1 MKTLFA
7 MLCLTFLAGNALAA
21 GDGAVTSFTADKS
34 VVTSGE
40 EVTFTIKVKN
50 NGPDP
55 ATDLNINLLNSYSE
69 PMYVLSATPGAGWQC
84 SAVFTNCWTASMAN
98 GEEDTLVM
106 RVLAPATV
114 RPAAFVVTAHLS
126 LSSGGAID
134 NNRLELPLTLQPSS
148 RVADLSITLSAPPNP
163 IPQSTPLTLAYDVR
177 NNGPQD
183 LTDVRVSFYSPVQN
197 PTAVFE
203 GAGWTCTTLD
213 PYATLCR
220 RDSLGANANAPLSVK
235 TTTPSTATQFETR
248 AEVFST
254 QPHFEENLSNNR
266 AWRGLSI
273 GSASDWSRI
282 LVPLA
287 DRETPGALGSL
298 WKTEIRGVLETTGVL
313 PPMEPNGCGALE
325 DPCSPPP
332 LNRLF
337 DAFDEQ
343 FVIDGLGPQFIFI
356 ARAQADVLRMS
367 TRVYDASKS
376 ATTAGAFVPMPWDE
390 DFEPE
395 SLSLVGIPAAPEFRS
410 TLRIYDL
417 SGVDGSEVEYMLY
430 GDEESQPFH
439 AGTWRLLND
448 DAGSFA
454 TTALLP
460 RYPASVQV
468 DLSALVPAKYSR
480 VRVAMRTVTHDNAND
495 PPMKIW
501 GFVSITNNQ
510 TSHVTVVTP

>member
-7 MLCLTFLAGNALAA
+7 TLCLMFFAGSAHAA
-21 GDGAVTSFTADKS
+21 GDGAVTLFSADKS

-40 EVTFTIKVKN
+40 DVTFTIKVKN

-55 ATDLNINLLNSYSE
+55 ATDLNVNLLNSYGE
-69 PMYVLSATPGAGWQC
+69 PLYVLSTTPGAGWQC
-84 SAVFTNCWTASMAN
+84 SPLFTNCWSASMAN
-98 GEEDTLVM
+98 GEEDTLVLK
-106 RVLAPATV
+106 VLAPATV
-114 RPAAFVVTAHLS
+114 RPGAFVVTAHLS
-126 LSSGGAID
+126 LSSGGNLD

-163 IPQSTPLTLAYDVR
+163 IPQNTPLTLAYDVR

-183 LTDVRVSFYSPVQN
+183 LTEVRVSFYSPVQN
-197 PTAVFE
+197 PTATFE

-213 PYATLCR
+213 TYATLCR
-220 RDSLGANANAPLSVK
+220 RDSLGANTNAPLSVK

-273 GSASDWSRI
+273 GAVSDWSRV
-282 LVPLA
+282 LVPLTE
-287 DRETPGALGSL
+287 RETPGALGSL
-298 WKTEIRGVLETTGVL
+298 WKTEISGVLETTGSL
-313 PPMEPNGCGALE
+313 PPMEPDGCGAIE
-325 DPCSPPP
+325 DPCSLPP

-337 DAFDEQ
+337 NAFDEQ
-343 FVIDGLGPQFIFI
+343 LVIEGLGPQIIFI
-356 ARAQADVLRMS
+356 AREQADVLRLS
-367 TRVYDASKS
+367 TRVYDATKS

-395 SLSLVGIPAAPEFRS
+395 SLSLVGIPVAPEFRA

-417 SGVDGSEVEYMLY
+417 SGVDGGEVEYMLY
-430 GDEESQPFH
+430 GDQESQPFH
-439 AGTWRLLND
+439 AGTWRLENENP
-448 DAGSFA
+448 GSYA

-460 RYPASVQV
+460 RFPSHTQIN
-468 DLSALVPAKYSR
+468 LSALIPAHYSR
-480 VRVAMRTVTHDNAND
+480 VRIALRAAGHDEENQ

-501 GFVSITNNQ
+501 AFVSITNNQ
-510 TSHVTVVTP
+510 TSHVSVVTP